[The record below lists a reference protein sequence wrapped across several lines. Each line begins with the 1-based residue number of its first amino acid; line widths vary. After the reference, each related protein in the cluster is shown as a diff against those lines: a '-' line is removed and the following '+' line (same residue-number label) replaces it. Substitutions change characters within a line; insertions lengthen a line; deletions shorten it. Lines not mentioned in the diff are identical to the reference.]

1 MDARSEHDDD
11 KEEEDQTRASHSF
24 GQTNRRSTDANDA
37 VLSER
42 VDDGDDEA
50 KRHPRSTMATVND
63 VDRVRVVVRLRPG
76 QGRRGAE
83 ADGTTVRV
91 RERRRGRRAQ
101 AMRNDSESEGER
113 SQTVAFRG
121 PCAGETVT
129 QDAFFDVCGVKMLL
143 DRAMEGYASAVFAY
157 GQTGSGK
164 TYTMLGRA
172 GKRGESESTA
182 RANDVNV
189 DAVDGII
196 GRSIAY
202 MFQRDETLAL
212 RVTHYEIYQDN
223 IIDLLDSES
232 TQPLHV
238 RWCKHEGFYVP
249 NLSSRECFGAS
260 ETVKCVREGAARRQ
274 VRSHK
279 LNAESSRSHAVLTV
293 NISRRKSNDTD
304 DAGDRYDDENEDGK
318 SSSSATTTTTHQS
331 LGKITFVDLA
341 GSERLKHSGSRD
353 KGTYETGLINR
364 SLFALGKVISTLA
377 DEARDPRSVASHV
390 PYRDSKLTKLLMD
403 SLGGRSLTLMIACC
417 SSNADHVEETIRTLQ
432 YAARVTS
439 IVNTPPDLE
448 DIQSGPCSEDD
459 YKRAIVS
466 LKSENKT
473 LRRRIASLSRSGSE
487 KNPSTPSSS
496 PYDALAT
503 SDTPNRYRRF
513 SNSVY
518 HTSNVISRVSKVESL
533 LRMYADENRH
543 LERENETL
551 RGEHQCLTLEL
562 GAALREV
569 ENFKSIVHRLES
581 VFLGA

>member
-1 MDARSEHDDD
+1 MDTPRCETHVDDD
-11 KEEEDQTRASHSF
+11 DDDDETRAPLELGQMNRHS
-24 GQTNRRSTDANDA
+24 DANDA
-37 VLSER
+37 
-42 VDDGDDEA
+42 DDAGDADEA
-50 KRHPRSTMATVND
+50 KRRPGSTLTNA

-91 RERRRGRRAQ
+91 RERRRGRRART
-101 AMRNDSESEGER
+101 MGVNDGENEGER
-113 SQTVAFRG
+113 AQTVAFRG
-121 PCAGETVT
+121 PCAGEATT
-129 QDAFFDVCGVKMLL
+129 QDAFFDVCGVKKLL

-172 GKRGESESTA
+172 GKRGEDAESSDA
-182 RANDVNV
+182 RG
-189 DAVDGII
+189 DAGDGII

-202 MFQRDETLAL
+202 MFERDDTLAV

-223 IIDLLDSES
+223 IIDLLDGES

-249 NLSSRECFGAS
+249 NLSSRECFSAS
-260 ETVKCVREGAARRQ
+260 ETVQCVREGAARRQ
-274 VRSHK
+274 VRSHR
-279 LNAESSRSHAVLTV
+279 LNTESSRSHAVLTV
-293 NISRRKSNDTD
+293 NIIRRKSKDSEDAD
-304 DAGDRYDDENEDGK
+304 DGHDDEEYDDEDVK
-318 SSSSATTTTTHQS
+318 SSSSPATTHQA

-341 GSERLKHSGSRD
+341 GSERLKHSGSKD
-353 KGTYETGLINR
+353 KGTYETSLINR

-377 DEARDPRSVASHV
+377 DEARDPRSVAAHV

-439 IVNTPPDLE
+439 IVNTPPDIE

-466 LKSENKT
+466 LKSENKS
-473 LRRRIASLSRSGSE
+473 LRRRIAALSRSGSDD
-487 KNPSTPSSS
+487 PRSTPH
-496 PYDALAT
+496 DALAT
-503 SDTPNRYRRF
+503 PDTPNRHRRS

-543 LERENETL
+543 LERENQTL
-551 RGEHQCLTLEL
+551 RGEHQCLTLDL
-562 GAALREV
+562 DAALREV
-569 ENFKSIVHRLES
+569 EHFKSVVHRLES

>member
-1 MDARSEHDDD
+1 MDTPRCETHVDDD
-11 KEEEDQTRASHSF
+11 DDDDETRAPLELGQMNRHS
-24 GQTNRRSTDANDA
+24 DANDA
-37 VLSER
+37 
-42 VDDGDDEA
+42 DDAGDADEA
-50 KRHPRSTMATVND
+50 KRRPGSTLTNA

-91 RERRRGRRAQ
+91 RERRRGRRART
-101 AMRNDSESEGER
+101 MGVNDGENEGER
-113 SQTVAFRG
+113 AQTVAFRG
-121 PCAGETVT
+121 PCAGEATT
-129 QDAFFDVCGVKMLL
+129 QDAFFDVCGVKKLL

-172 GKRGESESTA
+172 GKRGEDAESSDA
-182 RANDVNV
+182 RG
-189 DAVDGII
+189 DAGDGII

-202 MFQRDETLAL
+202 MFERDDTLAV

-223 IIDLLDSES
+223 IIDLLDGES

-249 NLSSRECFGAS
+249 NLSSRECFSAS
-260 ETVKCVREGAARRQ
+260 ETVQCVREGAARRQ
-274 VRSHK
+274 VRSHR
-279 LNAESSRSHAVLTV
+279 LNTESSRSHAVLTV
-293 NISRRKSNDTD
+293 NIIRRKSKDSEDAD
-304 DAGDRYDDENEDGK
+304 DGHDDEEYDDEDVK
-318 SSSSATTTTTHQS
+318 SSSSPATTHQA

-341 GSERLKHSGSRD
+341 GSERLKHSGSKD
-353 KGTYETGLINR
+353 KGTYETSLINR

-377 DEARDPRSVASHV
+377 DEARDPRSVAAHV

-439 IVNTPPDLE
+439 IVNTPPDIE

-466 LKSENKT
+466 LKSENT
-473 LRRRIASLSRSGSE
+473 SLRRRIAALSRSGSDDP
-487 KNPSTPSSS
+487 PSTPH
-496 PYDALAT
+496 DALAT
-503 SDTPNRYRRF
+503 PNTPNRHRRS

-518 HTSNVISRVSKVESL
+518 HTSNVILRVSKVESL

-543 LERENETL
+543 LERENQTL
-551 RGEHQCLTLEL
+551 RGEHQCLTLDL
-562 GAALREV
+562 DAALREV
-569 ENFKSIVHRLES
+569 EHFKSVVHRLES

>member
-1 MDARSEHDDD
+1 MSMDTPRSEAHVDDD
-11 KEEEDQTRASHSF
+11 DDDDETRAPLELGQMNRHS
-24 GQTNRRSTDANDA
+24 DASDA
-37 VLSER
+37 
-42 VDDGDDEA
+42 DDAGDAKEA
-50 KRHPRSTMATVND
+50 KRRPGSTTRTPTNA

-76 QGRRGAE
+76 QGKRGAE

-91 RERRRGRRAQ
+91 RERRRGRRTRE
-101 AMRNDSESEGER
+101 MGGDDGESEGER
-113 SQTVAFRG
+113 AQTVAFRG
-121 PCAGETVT
+121 PCAGEATT
-129 QDAFFDVCGVKMLL
+129 QDAFFDVCGVKTLL

-172 GKRGESESTA
+172 GKRGEGA
-182 RANDVNV
+182 
-189 DAVDGII
+189 DASDAGADASDGII

-202 MFQRDETLAL
+202 MFERDDTRTV

-223 IIDLLDSES
+223 IIDLLDGES

-249 NLSSRECFGAS
+249 DLSSRECLSAS
-260 ETVKCVREGAARRQ
+260 ETVQCVREGAARRQ
-274 VRSHK
+274 VRSHR
-279 LNAESSRSHAVLTV
+279 LNAESSRSHAVLTI
-293 NISRRKSNDTD
+293 NISRRKSKDAEDGD
-304 DAGDRYDDENEDGK
+304 DGHGGYDDEDGK
-318 SSSSATTTTTHQS
+318 SSSTSARTTHQA

-341 GSERLKHSGSRD
+341 GSERLKHSGSKD
-353 KGTYETGLINR
+353 KGTYETSLINR

-377 DEARDPRSVASHV
+377 DEARDPRSVAAHV

-439 IVNTPPDLE
+439 IVNTPPDIE

-466 LKSENKT
+466 LKSENKS
-473 LRRRIASLSRSGSE
+473 LRRRIAALSRSGSD
-487 KNPSTPSSS
+487 KPPSTPH
-496 PYDALAT
+496 DALAT
-503 SDTPNRYRRF
+503 PDTPNRHRRF

-543 LERENETL
+543 LERENQTL
-551 RGEHQCLTLEL
+551 RGEHQCLTLDL
-562 GAALREV
+562 DAALREA
-569 ENFKSIVHRLES
+569 EHFKSVVHRFES

>member
-1 MDARSEHDDD
+1 MDTPRSEAHVDDD
-11 KEEEDQTRASHSF
+11 DDDDETRAPLELGQMNRHS
-24 GQTNRRSTDANDA
+24 DASDA
-37 VLSER
+37 
-42 VDDGDDEA
+42 DDAGDAKEA
-50 KRHPRSTMATVND
+50 KRRPGSTTRTPTNA

-91 RERRRGRRAQ
+91 RERRRGRRTRE
-101 AMRNDSESEGER
+101 MGGDDGESEGER
-113 SQTVAFRG
+113 AQTVAFRG
-121 PCAGETVT
+121 PCAGEATT
-129 QDAFFDVCGVKMLL
+129 QDAFFDVCGVKTLL

-172 GKRGESESTA
+172 GKRGEGAESS
-182 RANDVNV
+182 
-189 DAVDGII
+189 DAGADASDGII

-202 MFQRDETLAL
+202 MFERDDTRTV

-223 IIDLLDSES
+223 IIDLLDGES

-249 NLSSRECFGAS
+249 DLSSRECLSAS
-260 ETVKCVREGAARRQ
+260 ETVQCVREGAARRQ
-274 VRSHK
+274 VRSHR
-279 LNAESSRSHAVLTV
+279 LNAESSRSHAVLTI
-293 NISRRKSNDTD
+293 NISRRKSKDAEDGD
-304 DAGDRYDDENEDGK
+304 DGHEGYDDEDGK
-318 SSSSATTTTTHQS
+318 SSSTSARTTHLA

-341 GSERLKHSGSRD
+341 GSERLKHSGSKD
-353 KGTYETGLINR
+353 KGTYETSLINR

-377 DEARDPRSVASHV
+377 DEARDPRSVAAHV

-439 IVNTPPDLE
+439 IVNTPPDIE

-466 LKSENKT
+466 LKSENKS
-473 LRRRIASLSRSGSE
+473 LRRRIAALSRSGSD
-487 KNPSTPSSS
+487 KPPSTPH
-496 PYDALAT
+496 DALAT
-503 SDTPNRYRRF
+503 PDTPNRHRRF

-543 LERENETL
+543 LERENQTL
-551 RGEHQCLTLEL
+551 RGEHQCLTLDL
-562 GAALREV
+562 DAALREA
-569 ENFKSIVHRLES
+569 EHFKSVVHRFES

>member
-1 MDARSEHDDD
+1 MDTPRSETHGDDVDDD
-11 KEEEDQTRASHSF
+11 DDDETRAPLELGQMNRHS
-24 GQTNRRSTDANDA
+24 DADDA
-37 VLSER
+37 
-42 VDDGDDEA
+42 GDADEA
-50 KRHPRSTMATVND
+50 KRRPGSTTTTPTNV

-91 RERRRGRRAQ
+91 RERRRGRRA
-101 AMRNDSESEGER
+101 RTLGSNDGESEGER
-113 SQTVAFRG
+113 AQTVAFRG
-121 PCAGETVT
+121 PCAGEATT
-129 QDAFFDVCGVKMLL
+129 QDAFFDVCGVKTLL

-172 GKRGESESTA
+172 GKRGEGAESS
-182 RANDVNV
+182 
-189 DAVDGII
+189 DAGGGAGDGII

-202 MFQRDETLAL
+202 MFERDDTLAV

-223 IIDLLDSES
+223 IIDLLAGES

-249 NLSSRECFGAS
+249 NLSFRECFSAS
-260 ETVKCVREGAARRQ
+260 ETVQCVREGAARRQ
-274 VRSHK
+274 VRSHR

-293 NISRRKSNDTD
+293 NISRRKSKDAEDAHDGHD
-304 DAGDRYDDENEDGK
+304 DGGYDDEDGK
-318 SSSSATTTTTHQS
+318 SSSSSATTTHQAP
-331 LGKITFVDLA
+331 GKITFVDLA
-341 GSERLKHSGSRD
+341 GSERLKHSGSKD
-353 KGTYETGLINR
+353 KGTYETSLINR

-377 DEARDPRSVASHV
+377 DEARDPRSVAAHV

-439 IVNTPPDLE
+439 IVNTPPDIE

-466 LKSENKT
+466 LKSENKS
-473 LRRRIASLSRSGSE
+473 LRRRIAALSRSGSDE
-487 KNPSTPSSS
+487 PPSTPH
-496 PYDALAT
+496 DALAT
-503 SDTPNRYRRF
+503 PDTPSRHRRI

-543 LERENETL
+543 LERENQTL
-551 RGEHQCLTLEL
+551 RGEHQCLTLDL
-562 GAALREV
+562 DAALREV
-569 ENFKSIVHRLES
+569 EHFKSVVHRFES
-581 VFLGA
+581 VFLGT

>member
-1 MDARSEHDDD
+1 MDTPRCETHVDDD
-11 KEEEDQTRASHSF
+11 DDDDETRAPLELGQMNRHS
-24 GQTNRRSTDANDA
+24 DANDA
-37 VLSER
+37 
-42 VDDGDDEA
+42 DDAGDADEA
-50 KRHPRSTMATVND
+50 KRRPGSTLTNA

-91 RERRRGRRAQ
+91 RERRRGRRART
-101 AMRNDSESEGER
+101 MGVNDGENEGER
-113 SQTVAFRG
+113 AQTVAFRG
-121 PCAGETVT
+121 PCAGEATT
-129 QDAFFDVCGVKMLL
+129 QDAFFDVCGVKKLL

-172 GKRGESESTA
+172 GKRGEDAESSDA
-182 RANDVNV
+182 RG
-189 DAVDGII
+189 DAGDGII

-202 MFQRDETLAL
+202 MFERDDTLAV

-223 IIDLLDSES
+223 IIDLLDGES

-249 NLSSRECFGAS
+249 NLSSRECFSAS
-260 ETVKCVREGAARRQ
+260 ETVQCVREGAARRQ
-274 VRSHK
+274 VRSHR
-279 LNAESSRSHAVLTV
+279 LNTESSRSHAVLTV
-293 NISRRKSNDTD
+293 NIIRRKSKDSEDAD
-304 DAGDRYDDENEDGK
+304 DGHDDEEYDDEDVK
-318 SSSSATTTTTHQS
+318 SSSSPATTHQA

-341 GSERLKHSGSRD
+341 GSERLKHSGSKD
-353 KGTYETGLINR
+353 KGTYETSLINR

-377 DEARDPRSVASHV
+377 DEARDPRSVAAHV

-439 IVNTPPDLE
+439 IVNTPPDIE

-466 LKSENKT
+466 LKSENT
-473 LRRRIASLSRSGSE
+473 SLRRRIAALSRSGSDDP
-487 KNPSTPSSS
+487 PSTPH
-496 PYDALAT
+496 DALAT
-503 SDTPNRYRRF
+503 PDTPNRHRRS

-543 LERENETL
+543 LERENQTL
-551 RGEHQCLTLEL
+551 RGEHQCLTLDL
-562 GAALREV
+562 DAALREV
-569 ENFKSIVHRLES
+569 EHFKSVVHRLES